1 MTVKSGPTYRART
14 EESPNNRPHSNTTH
28 MPCRA
33 HVFRTRHQTSSPSP
47 LRQHP
52 CCAGSL
58 LRQPSPRRWQAH
70 PNCEELREKVD
81 LYMSGRR
88 IGSILRR
95 ESRVVQTKGGKH
107 LGITTAAVFSL
118 HSCFHR
124 CVELFPGCGDS
135 P

>member
-14 EESPNNRPHSNTTH
+14 EESPNNRLHSNTTH
-28 MPCRA
+28 TPRRA
-33 HVFRTRHQTSSPSP
+33 HVFRTPASPTTSLCWCSSAATFATSVASVS
-47 LRQHP
+47 R
-52 CCAGSL
+52 AY
-58 LRQPSPRRWQAH
+58 

-95 ESRVVQTKGGKH
+95 ASRVVQTKGGKH

-118 HSCFHR
+118 HSCFH
-124 CVELFPGCGDS
+124 CCDELFPGCGDS

>member
-1 MTVKSGPTYRART
+1 MTVKSGPTYRAHT
-14 EESPNNRPHSNTTH
+14 EESPNNRLHSNTTH
-28 MPCRA
+28 THCTGHMCSA
-33 HVFRTRHQTSSPSP
+33 CP
-47 LRQHP
+47 LRRQP
-52 CCAGSL
+52 RCAGAL
-58 LRQPSPRRWQAH
+58 LRQLSPRQWQAY

-95 ESRVVQTKGGKH
+95 ASRVVQTKGGKH

-118 HSCFHR
+118 HSCFH
-124 CVELFPGCGDS
+124 CCDELFPGCGDS